1 MTVVD
6 YPGDS
11 DVDRLIKTIQELSAQ
26 LADNRAV
33 AHSLHSAAGAA
44 KVHPLQPCLT
54 AILSKIHTEPGHSF
68 TERIC
73 ITEVSPLH
81 LVLAQSF
88 SCC

>member
-6 YPGDS
+6 HPGDS

-73 ITEVSPLH
+73 ITKVSPLH